1 MKGNEW
7 LLLGNSFFRVAGNIE
22 TLSGHC
28 SYDLNWIH
36 ATVIQTSGSPNEY
49 HKTIRVGRKP

>member
-7 LLLGNSFFRVAGNIE
+7 LLLGNSFLRVAGNIE

-36 ATVIQTSGSPNEY
+36 ATVIQTSGSPNEC
-49 HKTIRVGRKP
+49 HKTI